1 MENKN
6 DNKQILTQNY
16 RISHKKDIITKES
29 MQEELKE
36 LEIEEKKQIKE
47 LKEMK
52 DSLVWLNGYLAKM
65 HMGEFVT
72 LMNKPWYVMRVNF
85 LAGLARG
92 IGFAVGF
99 SILGAA
105 VVLLLQKMQ
114 VLNIP
119 VIGDWIAQILQYI
132 QLNEGI
138 R

>member
-1 MENKN
+1 MDFDKFLAAME
-6 DNKQILTQNY
+6 
-16 RISHKKDIITKES
+16 SSSVADINH
-29 MQEELKE
+29 
-36 LEIEEKKQIKE
+36 QIKE